1 MNGITLRPVQNKKEL
16 KLFIK
21 FPWQIYKNDSFWVPP
36 LIMDRMKLLNRKINP
51 FYAHAEI
58 ELFIAYQDGRAV
70 GRIAAITN
78 DNHNKF
84 HEDNTGFFGFFESI
98 NDQMVA
104 STLLDGALNWLKE
117 RGKDSVLGPM
127 NPSTNDEVGLLIDG
141 FDTSPMIMMCHNP
154 RYYITLFE
162 NYGLKKAK
170 DLFAWYYDAREKQ
183 FPEKIK
189 KVAKLTGERYGITIR
204 NIKLKN
210 INEELNLI
218 REVYNNAWS
227 RNWGFVPMTEEE
239 INHTAADMKQIAI
252 EDLLLLAEM
261 DGKAV
266 GFSVSLPDINQV
278 LKKISNGKLF
288 PTGIFKLLFGMKK
301 IDAIRV
307 LILGIVKEL
316 QHGGLGSMLYLET
329 FNRATARGIYKGEFS
344 WILEDNY
351 PMNRALESMGASI
364 YKTYRIYEKSL

>member
-51 FYAHAEI
+51 FYTHAEI
-58 ELFIAYQDGRAV
+58 ELFIAYRDGRAV